1 MPEKESFARFLGA
14 NLRRHREARGL
25 TQRELARRARVHPSE
40 VSMVERGLRIPRADT
55 TFRLA
60 GALVV
65 PFEDLFW
72 GIEWAAPSSAPGR
85 LIFVTPRIRRER
97 RRETMRRAKAFRAR
111 QTEVV
116 DAAALVREG
125 REELKRRGCPEDD

>member
-1 MPEKESFARFLGA
+1 
-14 NLRRHREARGL
+14 
-25 TQRELARRARVHPSE
+25 
-40 VSMVERGLRIPRADT
+40 MVERGLRIPRADT

-72 GIEWAAPSSAPGR
+72 DIEWATPSSAPGK
-85 LIFVTPRIRRER
+85 LIFVTRRIRRER

-125 REELKRRGCPEDD
+125 REELERRGCPEDDH